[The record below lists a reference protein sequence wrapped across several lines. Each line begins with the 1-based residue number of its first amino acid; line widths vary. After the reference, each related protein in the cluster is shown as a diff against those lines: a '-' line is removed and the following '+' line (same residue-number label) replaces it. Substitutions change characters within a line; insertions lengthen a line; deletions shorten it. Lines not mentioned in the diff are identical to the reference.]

1 MEFKYLDDESEKML
15 KEILNNERFDVKHT
29 YQGYVIERLIEN
41 KYVDGL
47 CSTTLSDSVPC
58 YIVIGVTQKGKTYFE
73 SKEKYEKEK
82 RRVIRREWIIAIIS
96 AAVGALIGLI
106 PTFLSWIK

>member
-29 YQGYVIERLIEN
+29 YQGYVIKHLIEN

-47 CSTTLSDSVPC
+47 CSTTLSDSIPC

-82 RRVIRREWIIAIIS
+82 RRVIRREWIIAIT
-96 AAVGALIGLI
+96 VGALIGLI